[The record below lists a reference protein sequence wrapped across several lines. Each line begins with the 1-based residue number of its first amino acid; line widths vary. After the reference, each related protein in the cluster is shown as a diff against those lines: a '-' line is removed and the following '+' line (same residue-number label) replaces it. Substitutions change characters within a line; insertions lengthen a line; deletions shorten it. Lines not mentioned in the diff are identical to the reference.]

1 MNLIDLL
8 YPQLAAAAPA
18 SRWPMF
24 DLRDEHWTVSPFEHR
39 ARTTAPISIGSPRAV
54 PVPCASRP
62 TACAKAAETA
72 VSKRYCE
79 VPFGAVRDALGPSC
93 CTADTR

>member
-1 MNLIDLL
+1 VNLIDLL

-54 PVPCASRP
+54 PVPCASRMIFR
-62 TACAKAAETA
+62 AVGAE
-72 VSKRYCE
+72 
-79 VPFGAVRDALGPSC
+79 DASRKPYYLS
-93 CTADTR
+93 TWQRI